1 MRSARTK
8 QLLILGNRKNRTN
21 DLLRALSARRAV
33 DPEVSTSSA
42 QSTRVIDTRATL
54 SDSTARRTRM
64 YKRLKFVEPKVDT
77 GLRRR
82 RRNTRD
88 SPPPVAVQIESKT
101 EVSEASSSDESRD
114 VSPTHS
120 CEDGSLDEETMDTNN
135 RDDDEFL
142 GPARIRIRKRSVRE
156 AREALIIL
164 RARPLSP
171 KSVEKFRKALESIRA
186 QRTLVDL
193 SLLRAYNN
201 SNLNEHDQLDSLDDD
216 AESDAEPDRVEDY
229 DPSEQ
234 VCEEFVSV
242 WGAVAHESRDL
253 LRREPIANMKE
264 VEHHLL
270 ENYPAIRNIFKYYS
284 SLTKP
289 FDENITAAELGSMTL
304 ADWMQFVKDCKLIG
318 PHPKHQL
325 VKSSAELLFI
335 RLNWVTDEGGRK
347 VKNQDM
353 SNSDRTLIMPEFMC
367 GILRLAKQCG
377 VHMETLGLTASK
389 FIEEIVCARA
399 HSVDVEEFRTR
410 MRFRSARAVLQK
422 YATEI
427 SAVFARY
434 AASEAS
440 DRIGAGLET
449 LDFKEFMNLC
459 RALEIVSAHDDGL
472 LAPLAAQHVFA
483 LSQLQVV
490 GDDAGEIDSDEFV
503 ELISRTAESFFDT
516 FFTAIYNAAAPSADP
531 SSSSSSSSVSPSST
545 ASTPS
550 VLSRALALA
559 HPREIILAH
568 KLAWF
573 LPRLHRA
580 LA

>member
-8 QLLILGNRKNRTN
+8 QLLILGNRRNRTN
-21 DLLRALSARRAV
+21 DLLRALSARCAV
-33 DPEVSTSSA
+33 DPEISTSSA
-42 QSTRVIDTRATL
+42 QSTRVMDTRATL

-64 YKRLKFVEPKVDT
+64 YKRLNFVEPKVDT

-82 RRNTRD
+82 RRNTRE
-88 SPPPVAVQIESKT
+88 SPSPVVVHIESKP

-114 VSPTHS
+114 VSPTHL
-120 CEDGSLDEETMDTNN
+120 CEDEILDETMDANN
-135 RDDDEFL
+135 GDEDEIF
-142 GPARIRIRKRSVRE
+142 GPPRIRIRKRSVRE

-201 SNLNEHDQLDSLDDD
+201 SNLNEHGQLDSLDDD
-216 AESDAEPDRVEDY
+216 VKSDAEPDRVEDY

-253 LRREPIANMKE
+253 LRGEPMASMKE

-289 FDENITAAELGSMTL
+289 FDENITASELGSMTL

-410 MRFRSARAVLQK
+410 MRFRSARAMLQK

-427 SAVFARY
+427 STVFARY

-440 DRIGAGLET
+440 DRVGAGLET

-490 GDDAGEIDSDEFV
+490 GDDAGEIDADEFF

-516 FFTAIYNAAAPSADP
+516 FFTAIYNAAAPS
-531 SSSSSSSSVSPSST
+531 SPSST

-550 VLSRALALA
+550 VLSHALALV

-573 LPRLHRA
+573 LPRLDRA

>member
-8 QLLILGNRKNRTN
+8 QLLILGNRRNRTN
-21 DLLRALSARRAV
+21 DLLRALSARCAV
-33 DPEVSTSSA
+33 DPEISTSSA
-42 QSTRVIDTRATL
+42 QSTRVMDTRATL

-64 YKRLKFVEPKVDT
+64 YKRLNFVEPKVDT

-82 RRNTRD
+82 RRNTRE
-88 SPPPVAVQIESKT
+88 SPPPVVVHIESKP

-120 CEDGSLDEETMDTNN
+120 CEDESLDETMDANN
-135 RDDDEFL
+135 KDEDEIF
-142 GPARIRIRKRSVRE
+142 GPPRIRIRKRSVRE

-201 SNLNEHDQLDSLDDD
+201 SNLNEHGQLDSLDDD
-216 AESDAEPDRVEDY
+216 VKSDAEPDHVEDY

-253 LRREPIANMKE
+253 LRGEPMANMKE

-289 FDENITAAELGSMTL
+289 FDENITASELGSMTL

-410 MRFRSARAVLQK
+410 MRFRSARAMLQK

-427 SAVFARY
+427 STVFARY

-440 DRIGAGLET
+440 DRVGAGLET

-490 GDDAGEIDSDEFV
+490 GDDAGEIDADEFF

-516 FFTAIYNAAAPSADP
+516 FFTAIYNAAAPSAP
-531 SSSSSSSSVSPSST
+531 PTSSPSST

-550 VLSRALALA
+550 VLSHALALV

-573 LPRLHRA
+573 LPRLDRA

>member
-42 QSTRVIDTRATL
+42 QSTRVMDTRATL

-64 YKRLKFVEPKVDT
+64 YKRLNFVEPKVDT

-82 RRNTRD
+82 RRNTRE
-88 SPPPVAVQIESKT
+88 SPSPVVVHIESKP

-114 VSPTHS
+114 VSPTHL
-120 CEDGSLDEETMDTNN
+120 CEDEILDETMDANN
-135 RDDDEFL
+135 GDEDEIF
-142 GPARIRIRKRSVRE
+142 GPPRIRIRKRSVRE

-201 SNLNEHDQLDSLDDD
+201 SKLNEHDQLDSLDDD
-216 AESDAEPDRVEDY
+216 VKSDAEPDRVEDY

-253 LRREPIANMKE
+253 LRGEPMANMKE

-289 FDENITAAELGSMTL
+289 FDENITASELGSMTL

-377 VHMETLGLTASK
+377 VRMETLGLTASK

-410 MRFRSARAVLQK
+410 MRFRSARAMLQK

-427 SAVFARY
+427 STVFARY

-440 DRIGAGLET
+440 DRVGAGLET

-490 GDDAGEIDSDEFV
+490 GDDAGEIDADEFF

-516 FFTAIYNAAAPSADP
+516 FFTAIYNAAAPS
-531 SSSSSSSSVSPSST
+531 SPSST

-550 VLSRALALA
+550 VLSHALALV

-573 LPRLHRA
+573 LPRLDRA

>member
-8 QLLILGNRKNRTN
+8 QLLILGNRRNRTN
-21 DLLRALSARRAV
+21 DLLRALSARCAV
-33 DPEVSTSSA
+33 DPEISTSSA
-42 QSTRVIDTRATL
+42 QSTRVMDTRATL

-64 YKRLKFVEPKVDT
+64 YKRLNFVEPKVDT

-82 RRNTRD
+82 RRNTRE
-88 SPPPVAVQIESKT
+88 SPPPVVVHIESKP

-120 CEDGSLDEETMDTNN
+120 CEDESLDETMDANN
-135 RDDDEFL
+135 KDEDEIF
-142 GPARIRIRKRSVRE
+142 GPPRIRIRKRSVRE

-201 SNLNEHDQLDSLDDD
+201 SNLNEHGQLDSLDDD
-216 AESDAEPDRVEDY
+216 VKSDAEPDRVEDY

-253 LRREPIANMKE
+253 LRGEPMASMKE

-289 FDENITAAELGSMTL
+289 FDENITASELGSMTL

-377 VHMETLGLTASK
+377 VRMETLGLTASK

-410 MRFRSARAVLQK
+410 MRFRSARAMLQK

-427 SAVFARY
+427 STVFARY

-440 DRIGAGLET
+440 DRVGAGLET

-490 GDDAGEIDSDEFV
+490 GDDAGEIDADEFF

-516 FFTAIYNAAAPSADP
+516 FFTAIYNAAAPSAP
-531 SSSSSSSSVSPSST
+531 PTSSPSST

-550 VLSRALALA
+550 VLSHALALV

-573 LPRLHRA
+573 LPRLDRA

>member
-8 QLLILGNRKNRTN
+8 QLLILGNRRNRTN
-21 DLLRALSARRAV
+21 DLLRALSARCAV
-33 DPEVSTSSA
+33 DPEISTSSA
-42 QSTRVIDTRATL
+42 QSTRVMDTRATL

-64 YKRLKFVEPKVDT
+64 YKRLNFVEPKVDT

-82 RRNTRD
+82 RRNTRE
-88 SPPPVAVQIESKT
+88 SPPPVVVHIESKP
-101 EVSEASSSDESRD
+101 EVSVASSSDESRD
-114 VSPTHS
+114 VSPTHL
-120 CEDGSLDEETMDTNN
+120 CEDEILDETMDANN
-135 RDDDEFL
+135 GDEDEIF
-142 GPARIRIRKRSVRE
+142 GPPRIRIRKRSVRE

-201 SNLNEHDQLDSLDDD
+201 SKLIEHDQLDSLDDD
-216 AESDAEPDRVEDY
+216 VKSDAEPDRVEDY

-253 LRREPIANMKE
+253 LRGEPMASMKE

-289 FDENITAAELGSMTL
+289 FDENITASELGSMTL

-410 MRFRSARAVLQK
+410 MRFRSARAMLQK

-427 SAVFARY
+427 STVFARY

-440 DRIGAGLET
+440 DRVGAGLET

-490 GDDAGEIDSDEFV
+490 GDDAGEIDADEFF

-516 FFTAIYNAAAPSADP
+516 FFTAIYNAAAPSAP
-531 SSSSSSSSVSPSST
+531 PTSSPSST

-550 VLSRALALA
+550 VLSHALALV

-573 LPRLHRA
+573 LPRLDRA

>member
-8 QLLILGNRKNRTN
+8 QLLILGNRRNRTN
-21 DLLRALSARRAV
+21 DLLRALSARCAV
-33 DPEVSTSSA
+33 DPEISTSSA
-42 QSTRVIDTRATL
+42 QSTRVMDTRATL

-64 YKRLKFVEPKVDT
+64 YKRLNFVEPKVDT

-82 RRNTRD
+82 RRNTRE
-88 SPPPVAVQIESKT
+88 SPSPVVVHIESKP

-114 VSPTHS
+114 VSPTHL
-120 CEDGSLDEETMDTNN
+120 CEDESLDETMDANN
-135 RDDDEFL
+135 GDEDEVF
-142 GPARIRIRKRSVRE
+142 GPPRIRIRKRSVRE

-216 AESDAEPDRVEDY
+216 VKSDAEPDRVEDY

-253 LRREPIANMKE
+253 LRGEPMANMKE

-289 FDENITAAELGSMTL
+289 FDENITASELGSMTL

-410 MRFRSARAVLQK
+410 MRFRSARAMLQK

-427 SAVFARY
+427 STVFARY

-440 DRIGAGLET
+440 DRVGAGLET

-490 GDDAGEIDSDEFV
+490 GDDAGEIDADEFF

-516 FFTAIYNAAAPSADP
+516 FFTAIYNAAAPSAP
-531 SSSSSSSSVSPSST
+531 PTSSPSST

-550 VLSRALALA
+550 VLSHALALV

-573 LPRLHRA
+573 LPRLDRA

>member
-8 QLLILGNRKNRTN
+8 QLLILGNRRNRTN
-21 DLLRALSARRAV
+21 DLLRALSARCAV
-33 DPEVSTSSA
+33 DPEISTSSA
-42 QSTRVIDTRATL
+42 QSTRVMDTRATL

-64 YKRLKFVEPKVDT
+64 YKRLNFVEPKVDT

-82 RRNTRD
+82 RRNTRE
-88 SPPPVAVQIESKT
+88 SPPPVVVHIESKP

-120 CEDGSLDEETMDTNN
+120 CEDESLDETMDANN
-135 RDDDEFL
+135 KDEDEIF
-142 GPARIRIRKRSVRE
+142 GPPRIRIRKRSVRE

-171 KSVEKFRKALESIRA
+171 KSVEKFRKALENIRA

-201 SNLNEHDQLDSLDDD
+201 SNLNEHGQLDSLDDD
-216 AESDAEPDRVEDY
+216 VKSDAEPDRVEDY

-253 LRREPIANMKE
+253 LRGEPMASMKE

-289 FDENITAAELGSMTL
+289 FDENITASELGSMTL

-410 MRFRSARAVLQK
+410 MRFRSARAMLQK

-427 SAVFARY
+427 STVFARY

-440 DRIGAGLET
+440 DRVGAGLET

-490 GDDAGEIDSDEFV
+490 GDDAGEIDADEFF

-516 FFTAIYNAAAPSADP
+516 FFTAIYNAAAPSAP
-531 SSSSSSSSVSPSST
+531 PTSSPSST

-550 VLSRALALA
+550 VLSHALALV

-573 LPRLHRA
+573 LPRLDRA

>member
-8 QLLILGNRKNRTN
+8 QLLILGNRRNRTN
-21 DLLRALSARRAV
+21 DLLRALSARCAV
-33 DPEVSTSSA
+33 DPEISTSSA
-42 QSTRVIDTRATL
+42 QSTRVMDTRATL

-64 YKRLKFVEPKVDT
+64 YKRLNFVEPKVDT

-82 RRNTRD
+82 RRNTRE
-88 SPPPVAVQIESKT
+88 SPPPVVVHIESKP

-114 VSPTHS
+114 VSPTHL
-120 CEDGSLDEETMDTNN
+120 CEDEILDETMDANN
-135 RDDDEFL
+135 GDEDEIF
-142 GPARIRIRKRSVRE
+142 GPPRIRIRKRSVRE

-201 SNLNEHDQLDSLDDD
+201 SKLNEHDQLDSLDDD
-216 AESDAEPDRVEDY
+216 VKSDAEPDRVEDY

-253 LRREPIANMKE
+253 LRGEPMASMKE

-289 FDENITAAELGSMTL
+289 FDENITASELGSMTL

-410 MRFRSARAVLQK
+410 MRFRSARAMLQK

-427 SAVFARY
+427 STVFARY

-440 DRIGAGLET
+440 DRVGAGLET

-490 GDDAGEIDSDEFV
+490 GDDAGEIDADEFF

-516 FFTAIYNAAAPSADP
+516 FFTAIYNAAAPS
-531 SSSSSSSSVSPSST
+531 SPSST

-550 VLSRALALA
+550 VLSHALALV

-573 LPRLHRA
+573 LPRLDRA

>member
-1 MRSARTK
+1 M
-8 QLLILGNRKNRTN
+8 
-21 DLLRALSARRAV
+21 
-33 DPEVSTSSA
+33 
-42 QSTRVIDTRATL
+42 DTRATL

-64 YKRLKFVEPKVDT
+64 YKRLNFVEPKVDT

-82 RRNTRD
+82 RRNTRE
-88 SPPPVAVQIESKT
+88 SPSPVVVHIESKP

-120 CEDGSLDEETMDTNN
+120 CEDESLDETMDANN
-135 RDDDEFL
+135 KDEDEIF
-142 GPARIRIRKRSVRE
+142 GPPRIRIRKRSVRE

-216 AESDAEPDRVEDY
+216 VKSDAEPDRVEDY

-253 LRREPIANMKE
+253 LRGEPMANMKE

-289 FDENITAAELGSMTL
+289 FDENITASELGSMTL

-325 VKSSAELLFI
+325 VKSSAELL
-335 RLNWVTDEGGRK
+335 
-347 VKNQDM
+347 
-353 SNSDRTLIMPEFMC
+353 
-367 GILRLAKQCG
+367 
-377 VHMETLGLTASK
+377 
-389 FIEEIVCARA
+389 
-399 HSVDVEEFRTR
+399 
-410 MRFRSARAVLQK
+410 
-422 YATEI
+422 
-427 SAVFARY
+427 
-434 AASEAS
+434 
-440 DRIGAGLET
+440 
-449 LDFKEFMNLC
+449 
-459 RALEIVSAHDDGL
+459 
-472 LAPLAAQHVFA
+472 
-483 LSQLQVV
+483 
-490 GDDAGEIDSDEFV
+490 
-503 ELISRTAESFFDT
+503 
-516 FFTAIYNAAAPSADP
+516 
-531 SSSSSSSSVSPSST
+531 
-545 ASTPS
+545 
-550 VLSRALALA
+550 
-559 HPREIILAH
+559 
-568 KLAWF
+568 
-573 LPRLHRA
+573 
-580 LA
+580 

>member
-8 QLLILGNRKNRTN
+8 QLLILGNRRNRTN
-21 DLLRALSARRAV
+21 DLLRALSARCAV
-33 DPEVSTSSA
+33 DPEISTSSA
-42 QSTRVIDTRATL
+42 QSTRVMDTRATL

-64 YKRLKFVEPKVDT
+64 YKRLNFVEPKVDT

-82 RRNTRD
+82 RRNTRE
-88 SPPPVAVQIESKT
+88 SPPPVVVHIESKP
-101 EVSEASSSDESRD
+101 EASEASSIDESRD

-120 CEDGSLDEETMDTNN
+120 CEDESLDETMDANN
-135 RDDDEFL
+135 KDEDEIF
-142 GPARIRIRKRSVRE
+142 GPPRIRIRKRSVRE

-201 SNLNEHDQLDSLDDD
+201 SNLNEHGQLDSLDDD
-216 AESDAEPDRVEDY
+216 VKSDAEPDRVEDY

-253 LRREPIANMKE
+253 LRGEPMASMKE

-289 FDENITAAELGSMTL
+289 FDENITASELGSMTL

-410 MRFRSARAVLQK
+410 MRFRSARAMLQK

-427 SAVFARY
+427 STVFARY

-440 DRIGAGLET
+440 DRVGAGLET

-490 GDDAGEIDSDEFV
+490 GDDAGEIDADEFF

-516 FFTAIYNAAAPSADP
+516 FFTAIYNAAAPSAP
-531 SSSSSSSSVSPSST
+531 PTSSPSST

-550 VLSRALALA
+550 VLSHALALV

-573 LPRLHRA
+573 LPRLDRA

>member
-8 QLLILGNRKNRTN
+8 QLLILGNRRNRTN
-21 DLLRALSARRAV
+21 DLLRALSARRTV
-33 DPEVSTSSA
+33 DPEISTSSA
-42 QSTRVIDTRATL
+42 QSTRVMDTRATL

-82 RRNTRD
+82 RRNTRE
-88 SPPPVAVQIESKT
+88 SPPPVVVHIESKQ
-101 EVSEASSSDESRD
+101 EVSEASSSESRD

-120 CEDGSLDEETMDTNN
+120 CEDESLDETMDAKTG
-135 RDDDEFL
+135 DEDEVFT
-142 GPARIRIRKRSVRE
+142 PARIRIRKRSVRE

-201 SNLNEHDQLDSLDDD
+201 SNLNEHDQLDSLDDEV
-216 AESDAEPDRVEDY
+216 ESDAEPDRVEDY

-253 LRREPIANMKE
+253 LRREPMANMKE

-289 FDENITAAELGSMTL
+289 FDENITASELGSMTL

-427 SAVFARY
+427 SGVFARY

-440 DRIGAGLET
+440 DRVGAGLET

-490 GDDAGEIDSDEFV
+490 GDDAGEIDADEFV

-516 FFTAIYNAAAPSADP
+516 FFTAIYNAAAPSAP
-531 SSSSSSSSVSPSST
+531 P

-550 VLSRALALA
+550 ALSHALALV

-573 LPRLHRA
+573 LPRLDRA

>member
-1 MRSARTK
+1 M
-8 QLLILGNRKNRTN
+8 
-21 DLLRALSARRAV
+21 
-33 DPEVSTSSA
+33 
-42 QSTRVIDTRATL
+42 DTRATL

-64 YKRLKFVEPKVDT
+64 YKRLNFVEPKVDT

-82 RRNTRD
+82 RRNTRE
-88 SPPPVAVQIESKT
+88 SPPPVVVHIESKP

-114 VSPTHS
+114 VSPTHL
-120 CEDGSLDEETMDTNN
+120 CEDEILDETMDANN
-135 RDDDEFL
+135 GDEDEIF
-142 GPARIRIRKRSVRE
+142 GPPRIRIRKRSVRE

-201 SNLNEHDQLDSLDDD
+201 SKLNEHDQLDSLDDD
-216 AESDAEPDRVEDY
+216 VKSDAEPDRVEDY

-253 LRREPIANMKE
+253 LRGEPMASMKE

-289 FDENITAAELGSMTL
+289 FDENITASELGSMTL

-410 MRFRSARAVLQK
+410 MRFRSARAMLQK

-427 SAVFARY
+427 STVFARY

-440 DRIGAGLET
+440 DRVGAGLET

-490 GDDAGEIDSDEFV
+490 GDDAGEIDADEFF

-516 FFTAIYNAAAPSADP
+516 FFTAIYNAAAPS
-531 SSSSSSSSVSPSST
+531 SPSST

-550 VLSRALALA
+550 VLSHALALV

-573 LPRLHRA
+573 LPRLDRA